1 MNAKGFCILLCS
13 IVVFWSIPIF
23 ADCSSPERQYIEK
36 QVDIRN
42 EILTFNTIVQ
52 KHEIG
57 YRCYPGLSITIKES
71 RAGTLRDGD
80 VIYFKTG
87 TGQNDDKYLEIQGI
101 DITSKGVSV
110 EEVKLSEGN
119 EDCFAVRISRGNKNS
134 LAQIDMS
141 FLGGFHGVTYKDE
154 YTPTFSLYLDADNTK
169 ENNLFSGE
177 QDILLNEQFLI
188 VTGGVAEKKKRDN
201 EIQQKLKEGLPTMI
215 FSPESHTVTLDAK
228 EIPLKHNVYINE
240 KGTAMLSLED
250 FEYIMNQL
258 NDIGASARHI
268 VYHDYDNNEKY
279 EYSITAGINDCS
291 IYCEDNR
298 IDFGYNK
305 EKIENVL
312 EKKNDVF
319 YIPLRI
325 IAKILDMENHIYWD
339 NNTKT
344 VTISK

>member
-1 MNAKGFCILLCS
+1 M
-13 IVVFWSIPIF
+13 
-23 ADCSSPERQYIEK
+23 
-36 QVDIRN
+36 
-42 EILTFNTIVQ
+42 
-52 KHEIG
+52 
-57 YRCYPGLSITIKES
+57 
-71 RAGTLRDGD
+71 
-80 VIYFKTG
+80 
-87 TGQNDDKYLEIQGI
+87 
-101 DITSKGVSV
+101 
-110 EEVKLSEGN
+110 
-119 EDCFAVRISRGNKNS
+119 
-134 LAQIDMS
+134 
-141 FLGGFHGVTYKDE
+141 
-154 YTPTFSLYLDADNTK
+154 
-169 ENNLFSGE
+169 
-177 QDILLNEQFLI
+177 LNEQFLI

-215 FSPESHTVTLDAK
+215 FSPESYTVTLGAK

-258 NDIGASARHI
+258 NDIGANARHI

-279 EYSITAGINDCS
+279 ENSITAGINDCS

-305 EKIENVL
+305 GKIENVL